1 MAKGGSLFS
10 AAAEPPPK
18 QARTPTRRKLDMLA
32 SDDAASARED
42 DAVDEAV
49 ENAQLE
55 CATRA
60 GTDVFAN
67 QNRPGVRLATER
79 ERVWRLLL
87 GNVVR
92 AVDEV
97 YLLCEMECGAPEI
110 EGTTSLL
117 EACAADF
124 KNLLIRVGDQE
135 KFLAEREASRDKNAD
150 DASREAQALVSQ
162 QKTSISWDVGRVAA
176 RPSDASRDMIRAV
189 VDADKDADKDAAA
202 GGWRPARGKRGERR
216 RERDA
221 GRARR
226 RERRRSKTEDEIEKN
241 DSDEA
246 VLGQTSREDK
256 REDKLRIADRTRT
269 RAFTPGSKPDRASRP
284 PRPAANARASNA
296 ATENKKPPVGTRD
309 SAIPD
314 DAQKRTDSRV
324 DSVESLGSLSGKLA
338 ASGASASSFGSWAD
352 SDDDDALFHET
363 PFPRARAPILQTKY
377 ESAPSPPPAV
387 WGAKRD
393 WGAILAPAGAAM
405 HAKLMSPDRKK
416 KTPGETAALL
426 LERQA
431 RATEA
436 RARAESERAERASR
450 LRNGGDPAKPRPTAA
465 EKETRAARAAERAA
479 EQLEARHRRA
489 EETREARIAN
499 LVKKASEETRKIEE
513 IALLHSLD
521 TANKKA
527 ALREKLAEAEK
538 RRASVAEARRVAA
551 EAAEGAA
558 RAAEERR
565 VAEETRKRLRVEE
578 RVREKELRRDALA
591 REAAA
596 REAALT
602 ERRDEEAAEKLA
614 EREAR
619 ERRAKTE
626 ADERRAETRRRL
638 LAADARRRAYLNL
651 VRERAVESST
661 PGRAGGEKE
670 RETPE
675 KEKPASPSRLRGD
688 AFASTPAGDAAL
700 ESPSRPSRAV
710 AGEALER
717 RVAAVAD
724 RHRAMRKR
732 AKKLRQ
738 RLAAAAGPVVWRRG
752 AGPTEPPPE
761 NDRASEEPPKSAEK
775 CEKEEKSWSSL
786 PEHADSASPRLRK
799 LAVAVARRD
808 PEKCLNAHRE
818 MRTALA
824 EAGAAAAAAG
834 AEEHGAARGL
844 APGAAA
850 AAAALAGA
858 VTSGLVRAV
867 AEALAECLAAS
878 AQGGGFV
885 DSPDAAVTCVSLA
898 VALDAATAGSPL
910 AAEALLLENLAAPLV
925 PHLVA
930 GLGLVGD
937 PAAAEAATPG
947 AGGGVPPPTAA
958 LEPLLAV
965 VTRVVNGPR
974 AYVESFRNDSIESS
988 ASSAKK
994 EKISGGVSLF
1004 ALFPPCARYARS
1016 RDDFAQL
1023 LVASGAVDALA
1034 SLFALCDR
1042 PKEQSV
1048 EPVPPAIVAGLRLLE
1063 SLLTSAPPPS
1073 VGSGVDAGA
1082 VGIEP
1087 KTNFATTERN
1097 GDAFVTNKND
1107 WRNEGQGSL
1116 IVALRATALAGL
1128 PSLLTSVLLQTEN
1141 ETRAPVLA
1149 DPRVTAAHLPANFVS
1164 VATVVMR
1171 LLNAI
1176 HAAFG
1181 CEAVQQV
1188 LSSSDLR
1195 VETHHLLSVSLA
1207 VCCGEWDRASSSAKS
1222 AERSGKSVERVE
1234 RVERRDRRANED
1246 PHSSLVSRW
1255 TLDALAELLDETLLF
1270 IGAFALLCPANQD
1283 MLRWGHAPT
1292 LAQRLP
1298 DLPFAYYA
1306 EARKKAALF
1315 PTLVAVAF
1323 RHPTN
1328 RAAIARD
1335 LSLDT
1340 VRAFVEGEM
1349 EREKMGNRS
1358 REEPD
1363 GSVAEDDVGSRDPK
1377 QKNARSRVSSAAAAG
1392 LPARFDF
1399 AARFPP
1405 ELWED
1410 AATYFSSSDA

>member
-1 MAKGGSLFS
+1 M
-10 AAAEPPPK
+10 
-18 QARTPTRRKLDMLA
+18 
-32 SDDAASARED
+32 
-42 DAVDEAV
+42 
-49 ENAQLE
+49 
-55 CATRA
+55 
-60 GTDVFAN
+60 
-67 QNRPGVRLATER
+67 
-79 ERVWRLLL
+79 
-87 GNVVR
+87 
-92 AVDEV
+92 
-97 YLLCEMECGAPEI
+97 
-110 EGTTSLL
+110 
-117 EACAADF
+117 
-124 KNLLIRVGDQE
+124 
-135 KFLAEREASRDKNAD
+135 
-150 DASREAQALVSQ
+150 
-162 QKTSISWDVGRVAA
+162 
-176 RPSDASRDMIRAV
+176 
-189 VDADKDADKDAAA
+189 
-202 GGWRPARGKRGERR
+202 
-216 RERDA
+216 
-221 GRARR
+221 
-226 RERRRSKTEDEIEKN
+226 
-241 DSDEA
+241 
-246 VLGQTSREDK
+246 
-256 REDKLRIADRTRT
+256 
-269 RAFTPGSKPDRASRP
+269 
-284 PRPAANARASNA
+284 
-296 ATENKKPPVGTRD
+296 
-309 SAIPD
+309 
-314 DAQKRTDSRV
+314 
-324 DSVESLGSLSGKLA
+324 
-338 ASGASASSFGSWAD
+338 
-352 SDDDDALFHET
+352 
-363 PFPRARAPILQTKY
+363 
-377 ESAPSPPPAV
+377 
-387 WGAKRD
+387 
-393 WGAILAPAGAAM
+393 
-405 HAKLMSPDRKK
+405 
-416 KTPGETAALL
+416 
-426 LERQA
+426 
-431 RATEA
+431 
-436 RARAESERAERASR
+436 
-450 LRNGGDPAKPRPTAA
+450 
-465 EKETRAARAAERAA
+465 
-479 EQLEARHRRA
+479 
-489 EETREARIAN
+489 
-499 LVKKASEETRKIEE
+499 
-513 IALLHSLD
+513 
-521 TANKKA
+521 
-527 ALREKLAEAEK
+527 
-538 RRASVAEARRVAA
+538 
-551 EAAEGAA
+551 
-558 RAAEERR
+558 
-565 VAEETRKRLRVEE
+565 
-578 RVREKELRRDALA
+578 
-591 REAAA
+591 
-596 REAALT
+596 
-602 ERRDEEAAEKLA
+602 
-614 EREAR
+614 
-619 ERRAKTE
+619 
-626 ADERRAETRRRL
+626 
-638 LAADARRRAYLNL
+638 
-651 VRERAVESST
+651 
-661 PGRAGGEKE
+661 
-670 RETPE
+670 
-675 KEKPASPSRLRGD
+675 
-688 AFASTPAGDAAL
+688 
-700 ESPSRPSRAV
+700 
-710 AGEALER
+710 
-717 RVAAVAD
+717 
-724 RHRAMRKR
+724 
-732 AKKLRQ
+732 
-738 RLAAAAGPVVWRRG
+738 
-752 AGPTEPPPE
+752 
-761 NDRASEEPPKSAEK
+761 
-775 CEKEEKSWSSL
+775 
-786 PEHADSASPRLRK
+786 
-799 LAVAVARRD
+799 
-808 PEKCLNAHRE
+808 
-818 MRTALA
+818 
-824 EAGAAAAAAG
+824 
-834 AEEHGAARGL
+834 
-844 APGAAA
+844 
-850 AAAALAGA
+850 
-858 VTSGLVRAV
+858 
-867 AEALAECLAAS
+867 
-878 AQGGGFV
+878 
-885 DSPDAAVTCVSLA
+885 
-898 VALDAATAGSPL
+898 
-910 AAEALLLENLAAPLV
+910 
-925 PHLVA
+925 
-930 GLGLVGD
+930 
-937 PAAAEAATPG
+937 
-947 AGGGVPPPTAA
+947 PPPTAA

-974 AYVESFRNDSIESS
+974 AFRESSESFRESS

-994 EKISGGVSLF
+994 EKNKSSGVSLF

-1048 EPVPPAIVAGLRLLE
+1048 EPVPPAIVAGLRVLE

-1149 DPRVTAAHLPANFVS
+1149 DPRVSAAHLPANFVS

-1377 QKNARSRVSSAAAAG
+1377 QKNAPSRVSSAAAAG

>member
-1 MAKGGSLFS
+1 M
-10 AAAEPPPK
+10 
-18 QARTPTRRKLDMLA
+18 
-32 SDDAASARED
+32 
-42 DAVDEAV
+42 
-49 ENAQLE
+49 
-55 CATRA
+55 
-60 GTDVFAN
+60 
-67 QNRPGVRLATER
+67 
-79 ERVWRLLL
+79 
-87 GNVVR
+87 
-92 AVDEV
+92 
-97 YLLCEMECGAPEI
+97 
-110 EGTTSLL
+110 
-117 EACAADF
+117 
-124 KNLLIRVGDQE
+124 
-135 KFLAEREASRDKNAD
+135 
-150 DASREAQALVSQ
+150 
-162 QKTSISWDVGRVAA
+162 
-176 RPSDASRDMIRAV
+176 
-189 VDADKDADKDAAA
+189 
-202 GGWRPARGKRGERR
+202 
-216 RERDA
+216 
-221 GRARR
+221 
-226 RERRRSKTEDEIEKN
+226 
-241 DSDEA
+241 
-246 VLGQTSREDK
+246 
-256 REDKLRIADRTRT
+256 
-269 RAFTPGSKPDRASRP
+269 
-284 PRPAANARASNA
+284 
-296 ATENKKPPVGTRD
+296 
-309 SAIPD
+309 
-314 DAQKRTDSRV
+314 
-324 DSVESLGSLSGKLA
+324 
-338 ASGASASSFGSWAD
+338 
-352 SDDDDALFHET
+352 
-363 PFPRARAPILQTKY
+363 
-377 ESAPSPPPAV
+377 

-688 AFASTPAGDAAL
+688 AFASTPAGAAAL

-808 PEKCLNAHRE
+808 AEKCLNAHRE
-818 MRTALA
+818 MRAALA

-910 AAEALLLENLAAPLV
+910 AAESLLLENLAAPLV

-974 AYVESFRNDSIESS
+974 AFRESFRNDSIESS

-994 EKISGGVSLF
+994 EKKNGSGGVSLF

-1087 KTNFATTERN
+1087 KTN
-1097 GDAFVTNKND
+1097 VTMNALVTKKND
-1107 WRNEGQGSL
+1107 RRDEGQGSL

-1149 DPRVTAAHLPANFVS
+1149 DPRVSAAHLPANFVS

-1207 VCCGEWDRASSSAKS
+1207 VCCGEWDRASSSSSAKS

-1234 RVERRDRRANED
+1234 RRDRRANEDPHSD

-1377 QKNARSRVSSAAAAG
+1377 QKNAPSRVSSAAAAG

>member
-1 MAKGGSLFS
+1 M
-10 AAAEPPPK
+10 
-18 QARTPTRRKLDMLA
+18 
-32 SDDAASARED
+32 
-42 DAVDEAV
+42 
-49 ENAQLE
+49 
-55 CATRA
+55 
-60 GTDVFAN
+60 
-67 QNRPGVRLATER
+67 
-79 ERVWRLLL
+79 
-87 GNVVR
+87 
-92 AVDEV
+92 
-97 YLLCEMECGAPEI
+97 
-110 EGTTSLL
+110 
-117 EACAADF
+117 
-124 KNLLIRVGDQE
+124 
-135 KFLAEREASRDKNAD
+135 
-150 DASREAQALVSQ
+150 
-162 QKTSISWDVGRVAA
+162 
-176 RPSDASRDMIRAV
+176 
-189 VDADKDADKDAAA
+189 
-202 GGWRPARGKRGERR
+202 
-216 RERDA
+216 
-221 GRARR
+221 
-226 RERRRSKTEDEIEKN
+226 
-241 DSDEA
+241 
-246 VLGQTSREDK
+246 
-256 REDKLRIADRTRT
+256 
-269 RAFTPGSKPDRASRP
+269 
-284 PRPAANARASNA
+284 
-296 ATENKKPPVGTRD
+296 
-309 SAIPD
+309 
-314 DAQKRTDSRV
+314 
-324 DSVESLGSLSGKLA
+324 
-338 ASGASASSFGSWAD
+338 
-352 SDDDDALFHET
+352 
-363 PFPRARAPILQTKY
+363 
-377 ESAPSPPPAV
+377 
-387 WGAKRD
+387 
-393 WGAILAPAGAAM
+393 
-405 HAKLMSPDRKK
+405 
-416 KTPGETAALL
+416 
-426 LERQA
+426 
-431 RATEA
+431 
-436 RARAESERAERASR
+436 
-450 LRNGGDPAKPRPTAA
+450 
-465 EKETRAARAAERAA
+465 
-479 EQLEARHRRA
+479 
-489 EETREARIAN
+489 
-499 LVKKASEETRKIEE
+499 
-513 IALLHSLD
+513 
-521 TANKKA
+521 
-527 ALREKLAEAEK
+527 
-538 RRASVAEARRVAA
+538 
-551 EAAEGAA
+551 
-558 RAAEERR
+558 
-565 VAEETRKRLRVEE
+565 
-578 RVREKELRRDALA
+578 
-591 REAAA
+591 
-596 REAALT
+596 
-602 ERRDEEAAEKLA
+602 
-614 EREAR
+614 
-619 ERRAKTE
+619 
-626 ADERRAETRRRL
+626 
-638 LAADARRRAYLNL
+638 
-651 VRERAVESST
+651 
-661 PGRAGGEKE
+661 
-670 RETPE
+670 
-675 KEKPASPSRLRGD
+675 
-688 AFASTPAGDAAL
+688 
-700 ESPSRPSRAV
+700 
-710 AGEALER
+710 
-717 RVAAVAD
+717 AD

-808 PEKCLNAHRE
+808 AEKCLNAHRE
-818 MRTALA
+818 MRAALA

-867 AEALAECLAAS
+867 AEALTECLAAS

-910 AAEALLLENLAAPLV
+910 AAESLLLENLAAPLV

-974 AYVESFRNDSIESS
+974 AFRESFRNDSIESS

-994 EKISGGVSLF
+994 EKKNGSGGVSLF

-1087 KTNFATTERN
+1087 KTN
-1097 GDAFVTNKND
+1097 VTMNALVTKKND
-1107 WRNEGQGSL
+1107 RENEGQGSL

-1149 DPRVTAAHLPANFVS
+1149 DPRVSAAHLPANFVS

-1207 VCCGEWDRASSSAKS
+1207 VCCGEWDRASSSSSAKS

-1234 RVERRDRRANED
+1234 RRDRRANEDPHSD

-1377 QKNARSRVSSAAAAG
+1377 QKNAPSRVSSAAAAG

>member
-1 MAKGGSLFS
+1 M
-10 AAAEPPPK
+10 
-18 QARTPTRRKLDMLA
+18 
-32 SDDAASARED
+32 
-42 DAVDEAV
+42 
-49 ENAQLE
+49 
-55 CATRA
+55 
-60 GTDVFAN
+60 
-67 QNRPGVRLATER
+67 
-79 ERVWRLLL
+79 
-87 GNVVR
+87 
-92 AVDEV
+92 
-97 YLLCEMECGAPEI
+97 
-110 EGTTSLL
+110 
-117 EACAADF
+117 
-124 KNLLIRVGDQE
+124 
-135 KFLAEREASRDKNAD
+135 
-150 DASREAQALVSQ
+150 
-162 QKTSISWDVGRVAA
+162 
-176 RPSDASRDMIRAV
+176 
-189 VDADKDADKDAAA
+189 
-202 GGWRPARGKRGERR
+202 
-216 RERDA
+216 
-221 GRARR
+221 
-226 RERRRSKTEDEIEKN
+226 
-241 DSDEA
+241 
-246 VLGQTSREDK
+246 
-256 REDKLRIADRTRT
+256 
-269 RAFTPGSKPDRASRP
+269 
-284 PRPAANARASNA
+284 
-296 ATENKKPPVGTRD
+296 
-309 SAIPD
+309 
-314 DAQKRTDSRV
+314 
-324 DSVESLGSLSGKLA
+324 
-338 ASGASASSFGSWAD
+338 
-352 SDDDDALFHET
+352 
-363 PFPRARAPILQTKY
+363 
-377 ESAPSPPPAV
+377 
-387 WGAKRD
+387 
-393 WGAILAPAGAAM
+393 
-405 HAKLMSPDRKK
+405 
-416 KTPGETAALL
+416 
-426 LERQA
+426 
-431 RATEA
+431 
-436 RARAESERAERASR
+436 
-450 LRNGGDPAKPRPTAA
+450 
-465 EKETRAARAAERAA
+465 
-479 EQLEARHRRA
+479 
-489 EETREARIAN
+489 
-499 LVKKASEETRKIEE
+499 
-513 IALLHSLD
+513 
-521 TANKKA
+521 
-527 ALREKLAEAEK
+527 
-538 RRASVAEARRVAA
+538 
-551 EAAEGAA
+551 
-558 RAAEERR
+558 
-565 VAEETRKRLRVEE
+565 
-578 RVREKELRRDALA
+578 
-591 REAAA
+591 
-596 REAALT
+596 
-602 ERRDEEAAEKLA
+602 
-614 EREAR
+614 
-619 ERRAKTE
+619 
-626 ADERRAETRRRL
+626 
-638 LAADARRRAYLNL
+638 
-651 VRERAVESST
+651 
-661 PGRAGGEKE
+661 
-670 RETPE
+670 
-675 KEKPASPSRLRGD
+675 
-688 AFASTPAGDAAL
+688 
-700 ESPSRPSRAV
+700 
-710 AGEALER
+710 
-717 RVAAVAD
+717 
-724 RHRAMRKR
+724 
-732 AKKLRQ
+732 
-738 RLAAAAGPVVWRRG
+738 
-752 AGPTEPPPE
+752 
-761 NDRASEEPPKSAEK
+761 
-775 CEKEEKSWSSL
+775 
-786 PEHADSASPRLRK
+786 
-799 LAVAVARRD
+799 
-808 PEKCLNAHRE
+808 
-818 MRTALA
+818 
-824 EAGAAAAAAG
+824 
-834 AEEHGAARGL
+834 
-844 APGAAA
+844 
-850 AAAALAGA
+850 
-858 VTSGLVRAV
+858 TSGLVRAV

-910 AAEALLLENLAAPLV
+910 AAESLLLENLAAPLV

-974 AYVESFRNDSIESS
+974 AFRESFRNDSIESS

-994 EKISGGVSLF
+994 EKKNGSGGVSLF

-1087 KTNFATTERN
+1087 KTN
-1097 GDAFVTNKND
+1097 VTMNALVTKKND
-1107 WRNEGQGSL
+1107 RENEGQGSL

-1149 DPRVTAAHLPANFVS
+1149 DPRVSAAHLPANFVS

-1207 VCCGEWDRASSSAKS
+1207 VCCGEWDRASSSSSAKS
-1222 AERSGKSVERVE
+1222 AERSGKSVE

-1377 QKNARSRVSSAAAAG
+1377 QKNAPSRVSSAAAAG